1 MKCDWPITLTNG
13 EVVLRSLSRRDGRQW
28 QQLRRGNVEWLREWE
43 ATLPLPDP
51 TIPADYRAMIRSQA
65 KDARAGRAISLGIE
79 FRGVLVGQITL
90 GGLSWGSLR
99 SGYVGYWIS
108 RRSAGQG
115 VTPLAVAMLGDY
127 AFDQMQL
134 HRIEINVRPENQSSL
149 RVVAKLGFRF
159 EGTRRGYLHINGDW
173 RDHLSY
179 AMLTS
184 ERPRNGLVR
193 HLYDASVAERRP
205 K

>member
-1 MKCDWPITLTNG
+1 MKHEWPIVLNHG
-13 EVVLRSLSRRDGRQW
+13 DVVLRPLLRRDGRQW
-28 QQLRRGNVEWLREWE
+28 QQLRRANVEWLREWE

-65 KDARAGRAISLGIE
+65 KDARAGRAIALGIE
-79 FRGVLVGQITL
+79 VRGVLVGQITL

-115 VTPLAVAMLGDY
+115 VTPLAVAMLCDY
-127 AFDQMQL
+127 AFDRMQL
-134 HRIEINVRPENQSSL
+134 HRVEINVRPENQSSL

-173 RDHLSY
+173 RDHH
-179 AMLTS
+179 
-184 ERPRNGLVR
+184 
-193 HLYDASVAERRP
+193 HL
-205 K
+205 